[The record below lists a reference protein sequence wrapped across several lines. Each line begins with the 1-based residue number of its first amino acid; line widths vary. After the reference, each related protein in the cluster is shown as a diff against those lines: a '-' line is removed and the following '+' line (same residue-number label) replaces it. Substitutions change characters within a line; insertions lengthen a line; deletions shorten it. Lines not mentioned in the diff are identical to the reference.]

1 MNASR
6 LYRGAVLGTLAV
18 LALTACSSD
27 PAAESSDT
35 AATTVTVEDNFG
47 TQTVTVP
54 PKSVVA
60 TDNSTFETLDTW
72 GVPLAAGAV
81 SLMPKTISYTED
93 DSIVDLGSHREP
105 NLEAVVA
112 VEPDLIING
121 GRYAQFREQFEELA
135 PDATIVEVAP
145 RDGEDFAEEL
155 KRGTTVLGE
164 IFAKEAEAQEL
175 NDALDASIARVQAA
189 YSPDQSVMGLIVS
202 GGEIGYVAPSTGRT
216 IGPMFDIFGLTPAL
230 EVPEGTDDH
239 QGDDISVEAIAAS
252 NPGLIIVMDRDAGTS
267 TGGGPDYVPATTV
280 INDSQ
285 ALQNVKAV
293 QEGNI
298 IYLPA
303 DTYTNES
310 IQTYTEFFNSLADL
324 LEKNAQNAENK

>member
-6 LYRGAVLGTLAV
+6 LYRGAVLGTLVA

-27 PAAESSDT
+27 PATESSDT
-35 AATTVTVEDNFG
+35 AAATVTVEDNFG

-54 PKSVVA
+54 PESVVA